1 MTSFLIMASLVEFS
15 FITPSFAEPS
25 DSDATNSA
33 SESTENTPTESQNSV
48 DQEQTTESSDIV
60 TPETTESVET
70 TQPVEETTSVEG
82 TNDVPFMDGATV
94 DTTVGAEITPVATVV
109 EPEIAEPEIAEPEIV
124 QDVVEQ
130 TPSVSLLSPK
140 QIYALLDSGL
150 YEQAIASAELLVAT
164 YPKSGLAYLTLGDA
178 LSHYP
183 KEDGDIYAAF
193 DAWIKAKD
201 IRPNGKYAKIAN
213 KRLKWALERSGIVKL
228 IPNGAEVEGEWP
240 EGFSYEL
247 TSSQELDLSVRTD
260 FMLGGVY
267 VTNIPVGKVVLEI
280 TPGTGYPTIVQSFD
294 ITPGE
299 LRKIQVPVDLNKL
312 QDAIEKGIYTTST
325 NNWPSLSKKGLR
337 LDALDLPSEYTVKFI
352 NSASE
357 EIAYTVEEP
366 QLLPLDNYTVHVSY
380 LDVEYSFHWDV
391 REKSQSSMQFF
402 QEHLPWQYQ
411 VADNNGDV
419 YAYGL
424 VNPAQSVS
432 AVWVNIPETMGRKTQ
447 DRWAT
452 GMVAAPVS
460 GFQTT
465 VLIDASLYPEN
476 MATQNK
482 YDKVMLWTIVGTAAY
497 TAWSGLQATHN
508 INEANSETESQTRF
522 DHNVDEA
529 DFWKQQY
536 KGGFMVGIPL
546 TYIYLSNKS
555 MRTGGDKTVPLEML
569 LID

>member
-1 MTSFLIMASLVEFS
+1 
-15 FITPSFAEPS
+15 
-25 DSDATNSA
+25 
-33 SESTENTPTESQNSV
+33 
-48 DQEQTTESSDIV
+48 
-60 TPETTESVET
+60 
-70 TQPVEETTSVEG
+70 
-82 TNDVPFMDGATV
+82 
-94 DTTVGAEITPVATVV
+94 
-109 EPEIAEPEIAEPEIV
+109 
-124 QDVVEQ
+124 
-130 TPSVSLLSPK
+130 
-140 QIYALLDSGL
+140 
-150 YEQAIASAELLVAT
+150 
-164 YPKSGLAYLTLGDA
+164 
-178 LSHYP
+178 
-183 KEDGDIYAAF
+183 
-193 DAWIKAKD
+193 
-201 IRPNGKYAKIAN
+201 
-213 KRLKWALERSGIVKL
+213 
-228 IPNGAEVEGEWP
+228 
-240 EGFSYEL
+240 
-247 TSSQELDLSVRTD
+247 
-260 FMLGGVY
+260 
-267 VTNIPVGKVVLEI
+267 
-280 TPGTGYPTIVQSFD
+280 
-294 ITPGE
+294 

-337 LDALDLPSEYTVKFI
+337 LDVLDLPSEYTVKFI

-357 EIAYTVEEP
+357 EIAYTAEEQ
-366 QLLPLDNYTVHVSY
+366 QLLPLDTYQVHVSY
-380 LDVEYSFHWDV
+380 LDVEYSFNWDV

-452 GMVAAPVS
+452 GMVAAPAS

-497 TAWSGLQATHN
+497 TAWSGLQAAHN
-508 INEANSETESQTRF
+508 INEANAETESQTHF

-555 MRTGGDKTVPLEML
+555 MRTGRDKTVPLEML